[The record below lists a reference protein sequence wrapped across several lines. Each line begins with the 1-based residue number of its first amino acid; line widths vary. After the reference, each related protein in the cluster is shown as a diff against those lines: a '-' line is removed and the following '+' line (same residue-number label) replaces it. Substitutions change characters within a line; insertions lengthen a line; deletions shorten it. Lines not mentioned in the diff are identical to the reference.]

1 MSVNFSAEMNNL
13 QTLMR
18 SSFLARL
25 RCSQCTPLLMNFKD
39 CLKMNRRRKNVVSQ
53 FSHFESR
60 GCQICFPWYNIP
72 TRSKI
77 YQLTTKYIKWPS
89 IIYPNRDFS
98 YENIPFGN
106 PIDNLK
112 LIQHMGL
119 PFY

>member
-1 MSVNFSAEMNNL
+1 
-13 QTLMR
+13 
-18 SSFLARL
+18 
-25 RCSQCTPLLMNFKD
+25 
-39 CLKMNRRRKNVVSQ
+39 
-53 FSHFESR
+53 
-60 GCQICFPWYNIP
+60 
-72 TRSKI
+72 
-77 YQLTTKYIKWPS
+77 LTTKYIKWPS